1 MTPTQKAEEIL
12 ELAEKGKKPTE
23 IANLLGLVPVSTSQ
37 FLNRHGYSYEYL
49 NQGNTRYFKNINNA
63 NKAYILGF
71 IAADGYIVQSNPSS
85 ETLGIQINIEDRE
98 VLDFVREEIG
108 FKKELTYPN
117 EKMIRMTL
125 SNKDLVQD
133 LKNLGITKR
142 KSLTLTNILNNI
154 PKKFRKYCIFGYFDG
169 DGSCTRSKQTSK
181 KFCKSENKTKT
192 YKSLTM
198 TISIRGTKD
207 LLQGIIDELNL
218 QNYSFFKNKTW
229 VLNFSKHQ
237 ETIRFYK
244 MYKESPFQLTRKL
257 ATMEKAAKLIID
269 KYSKVQTISSPFYFK

>member
-1 MTPTQKAEEIL
+1 MTPIQKAEEIL
-12 ELAEKGKKPTE
+12 ELAEEGKRPIE

-37 FLNRHGYSYEYL
+37 FLNRHGYSYKYL
-49 NQGNTRYFKNINNA
+49 DQGNVRYFENIDNA
-63 NKAYILGF
+63 KKAYILGF

-85 ETLGIQINIEDRE
+85 ETLGIQINIKDRE
-98 VLDFVREEIG
+98 VLDFVKEEIG

-142 KSLTLTNILNNI
+142 KSLTLTNIFNNI
-154 PKKFRKYCIFGYFDG
+154 PKKFRKYCVFGYFDG
-169 DGSCTRSKQTSK
+169 DGSCTRSNQTSS
-181 KFCKSENKTKT
+181 KFCKSENKIKT

-198 TISIRGTKD
+198 IISIRGTKD
-207 LLQGIIDELNL
+207 LLQGIINELNL
-218 QNYSFFKNKTW
+218 QNYSFFENKTW
-229 VLNFSKHQ
+229 VLAFSKHQ
-237 ETIRFYK
+237 ETIKFYK
-244 MYKESPFQLTRKL
+244 MYKESPFQLSRKL
-257 ATMEKAAKLIID
+257 ATMEKGAKLIID